1 MIPVSSHCDNEDRS
15 LQCYNSYQDSE
26 VIGLYSHFTCPRAC
40 VSLMFD
46 MCRGISWCCS
56 DVRECG
62 PQLKCPDSL
71 SSVKL
76 NTTSSLAPD
85 HHVCVADIQA
95 GGNILT
101 KIQNKN
107 HECSEEMKHEYR
119 ATGANF
125 CSKLFF
131 CPQQKLSKTLL

>member
-26 VIGLYSHFTCPRAC
+26 VIGLYSHFTCPRTC

-46 MCRGISWCCS
+46 MCRGISWCGS
-56 DVRECG
+56 DVQECG

-76 NTTSSLAPD
+76 NTSSSLAPD

-95 GGNILT
+95 GGNILIT
-101 KIQNKN
+101 STSKVLRNC
-107 HECSEEMKHEYR
+107 ERMVLEY
-119 ATGANF
+119 G
-125 CSKLFF
+125 
-131 CPQQKLSKTLL
+131 KTL